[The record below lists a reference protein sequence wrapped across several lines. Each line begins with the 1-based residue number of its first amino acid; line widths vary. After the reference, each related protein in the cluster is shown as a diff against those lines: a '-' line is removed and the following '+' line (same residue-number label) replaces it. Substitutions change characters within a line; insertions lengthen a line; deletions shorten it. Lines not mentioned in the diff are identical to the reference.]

1 MRILTC
7 AEMGYICTY
16 RKPIKSPIIRPD
28 KKHIMMM
35 IGSQLIDSFN
45 KLKSVHTLLILSSNW
60 VNLYW
65 SCITSF
71 FYSKNNLFLLPFQKL
86 LPYLLLTNINQLIQ
100 FLISCNPYSTG
111 FRVVPVVARYEE
123 LILCENGIYTIY
135 FIHCYSF
142 NSNFGYTIFTN
153 KI

>member
-1 MRILTC
+1 MKILTC

-16 RKPIKSPIIRPD
+16 RKPIRSPIIRPD

-35 IGSQLIDSFN
+35 IGSQLTDSFN
-45 KLKSVHTLLILSSNW
+45 KLKSVHTLLILFSNW

-86 LPYLLLTNINQLIQ
+86 LWYLLSTNINQLIQ
-100 FLISCNPYSTG
+100 FLISCNPYSIG

-123 LILCENGIYTIY
+123 LIFHLHDCGRIIRWAVK
-135 FIHCYSF
+135 CYEIS
-142 NSNFGYTIFTN
+142 
-153 KI
+153 